1 MTYQNADLITYLINQ
16 YTTIFSGFFSQFLN
30 WGNWLFYSFAT
41 IAMVWFCLWQAFEKP
56 TAVAS
61 MPEFLK
67 EFFLIAFFYTIMI
80 NAANW
85 LSSIVDSA
93 QTMGQQLTHQSIDPA
108 SIIQQGLTI
117 ANQILAPIKN
127 SSAAATGLG
136 TDLILMAY
144 LSTLTAFIAVALDL
158 AITLLTTTF
167 FITVSGL
174 FLAFGVFGFWRRV
187 AGRTLD
193 VVIGYSF
200 KLLALYIT
208 IYAGSDVFIQLANNL
223 PHDQVTTFDVYVWV
237 SAAALLFWLTAFCLS
252 KKVAG
257 LFFQAIQA
265 EPRCH
270 AESFP
275 LSPATE
281 RITLAETY
289 STAAYPSMPAPLR
302 IPKSTHS
309 LFSKPRG

>member
-16 YTTIFSGFFSQFLN
+16 YNTIFAGFFSQFLN

-41 IAMVWFCLWQAFEKP
+41 IAIVWLCLWQAFEKS
-56 TAVAS
+56 AVAPA

-67 EFFLIAFFYTIMI
+67 EFFLIAFFYTIMT

-85 LSSIVDSA
+85 LSSIVDST

-127 SSAAATGLG
+127 SSAVNTGLG
-136 TDLILMAY
+136 ADLILIAY
-144 LSTLTAFIAVALDL
+144 LITLTAFIAVALDL
-158 AITLLTTTF
+158 AVTLLTTTF

-187 AGRTLD
+187 AQRTLD
-193 VVIGYSF
+193 TVIGHSF

-208 IYAGSDVFIQLANNL
+208 IYAGSDVFIQLADNL

-237 SAAALLFWLTAFCLS
+237 IAAALLFWFTAFFLS
-252 KKVAG
+252 KKVAS
-257 LFFQAIQA
+257 LFFQAIQDTPCA
-265 EPRCH
+265 H
-270 AESFP
+270 F
-275 LSPATE
+275 
-281 RITLAETY
+281 I
-289 STAAYPSMPAPLR
+289 
-302 IPKSTHS
+302 
-309 LFSKPRG
+309 RG